1 MRLSEKA
8 NGREKKIY
16 LFIFKKMVIWEI
28 KEIIKKSGL
37 KIQISLP
44 FIVRVE
50 REREKER
57 YIFYF
62 KRIKSIEGF

>member
-8 NGREKKIY
+8 NGREKKNC